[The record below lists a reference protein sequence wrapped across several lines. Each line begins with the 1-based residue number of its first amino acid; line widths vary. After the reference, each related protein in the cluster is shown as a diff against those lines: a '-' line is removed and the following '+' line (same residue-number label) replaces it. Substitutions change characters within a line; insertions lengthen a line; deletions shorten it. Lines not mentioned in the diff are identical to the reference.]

1 MDDPEARRRLSEARV
16 VRLATVGADGKPHVV
31 PITFA
36 MDGDTIYFAVDHK
49 PKRTTNLRR
58 LRNIAANPSVAVLA
72 DHYEDDW
79 RRLWWVRAEG
89 EARLLDAGAET
100 ERAIDLLVTRY
111 PQYRERRPDG
121 PAVAITVDRLTGWS
135 AGARAAP
142 APPDR

>member
-100 ERAIDLLVTRY
+100 ERAIDLRVTRY

-135 AGARAAP
+135 AGAPAAP